1 MALSRRT
8 VMQGG
13 LMAGLGLAG
22 GSLTG
27 LPGVRSLAFAA
38 DKSVEAPVGTLGAG
52 TLVVVFLRGGADMLA
67 LVAPADDPDY
77 RAARTP
83 ELRVMAEGPKAGI
96 RLDQTLA
103 PTLDFR
109 LHPDAA
115 PLAELYAARRLAIV
129 HAVGLTDGTRSHFV
143 AQDLME
149 RGIAREEDLARTG
162 SGWVARWLGEGG
174 HGEGEQGRVPAI
186 GTAAAP
192 AAALAGL
199 GGALAVPDL
208 RGGLAPPGGPQAA
221 AVLAALSR
229 QGDGA
234 YERAARAA
242 LGGLSAVDGRL
253 PRGTDGKVAAY
264 DAEGGAVYEET
275 EAGRALQTV
284 ARMLK
289 MDIGLRAAC
298 VDVAGWDT
306 HENQQGRFAT
316 AVGQLSRAL
325 AAFHADT
332 LRYERDLTVVVMSEF
347 GRRLRGN
354 RSQGTDHGH
363 GGAMLVL
370 GGRVAGGR
378 MLGRWPGLAS
388 HQLDRGVDLAVT
400 TDYRTVLSELIGAPA
415 TRGFPGFQGAPLGVL
430 RG

>member
-1 MALSRRT
+1 MTISRRG
-8 VMQGG
+8 VMRGG
-13 LMAGLGLAG
+13 LAAGLGLAG
-22 GSLTG
+22 CGLTG
-27 LPGVRSLAFAA
+27 LSGVRSLAFAA
-38 DKSVEAPVGTLGAG
+38 DSAPGAGVSAEAPAG

-83 ELRVMAEGPKAGI
+83 DLRVTAEGPKAGI
-96 RLDQTLA
+96 RMEQTLA
-103 PTLDFR
+103 PALDFR

-115 PLAELYAARRLAIV
+115 PLADLYVGHQLAIV

-162 SGWVARWLGEGG
+162 SGWVARWLDAEGL
-174 HGEGEQGRVPAI
+174 GRVPAI
-186 GTAAAP
+186 GTASAP
-192 AAALAGL
+192 AGALAGM

-221 AVLAALSR
+221 AVLAALYR

-234 YERAARAA
+234 YERSARAA
-242 LGGLSAVDGRL
+242 LDGLSTVDGRL
-253 PRGTDGKVAAY
+253 PREAGGKVAAY

-284 ARMLK
+284 ARVLK

-298 VDVAGWDT
+298 VDVGGWDT
-306 HENQQGRFAT
+306 HENQQGRFAN
-316 AVGQLSRAL
+316 AVGQLSRAI

-332 LRYERDLTVVVMSEF
+332 RRYDRDLTLVVMSEF

-363 GGAMLVL
+363 GGAMMVL

-400 TDYRTVLSELIGAPA
+400 TDYRTVLSELLGPPA
-415 TRGFPGFQGAPLGVL
+415 ARSFPGFQEAPLGVL